1 MNFSLQTANTLIS
14 VLTRSKSISDVT
26 SMLTAVLM
34 ECQTQ
39 IGSVRSFRPCGVKS
53 LTTCLFIS
61 RLPVDMRPAAFWV
74 NLEVSLWLTEAM
86 CQISH
91 IHRDIYPQKLTLAFT
106 HQLVCKHAKKRSPLL
121 PFMMSTEI
129 KLVYYFQRGKK
140 ITQQKASLFF
150 TLVIIKFVQ
159 PFSLHYIKK

>member
-1 MNFSLQTANTLIS
+1 MDRICYCQFVHTDLKHLFLQNVNRFYVQHKMDGKMNFSLQIANTLIS
-14 VLTRSKSISDVT
+14 VLTCSKSISDVN

-39 IGSVRSFRPCGVKS
+39 IGSVRSFRLCGVES

-61 RLPVDMRPAAFWV
+61 RLPVGMRPAAFWV
-74 NLEVSLWLTEAM
+74 NLEVSLWLAKAM

-106 HQLVCKHAKKRSPLL
+106 HQLVCKHAKKA
-121 PFMMSTEI
+121 FT
-129 KLVYYFQRGKK
+129 VV
-140 ITQQKASLFF
+140 SLYD
-150 TLVIIKFVQ
+150 VNRD
-159 PFSLHYIKK
+159 